1 MGRVIILLNG
11 LLGKINLIYTDI
23 EFETWLSDVSD
34 LGSIAFSLLQV
45 YLTCSY
51 YTKFSENI
59 FDINA
64 NPKSVLT
71 IFIYM

>member
-34 LGSIAFSLLQV
+34 LGSIAFSLL
-45 YLTCSY
+45 
-51 YTKFSENI
+51 
-59 FDINA
+59 
-64 NPKSVLT
+64 
-71 IFIYM
+71 